1 MNGVTCPVFG
11 FTITIRELLLNP
23 VVRRDWFESVAK
35 SRPPSKPL
43 SNAMSIAGPC
53 AWRPPPPAVGLARV
67 RSSCPLLLNTRMSG
81 VNGLVGENSPPTT
94 ELVSS
99 LHRLGRPCPDS
110 STYTS
115 KRSSLPRNA
124 IPVGKFRPVAKTD
137 TSKPTGTT
145 TSWPLSGLNDTVLF
159 VQIGFATVVAAAK
172 GGSVRN
178 SASANTK
185 LIARGLLD
193 RIGHPSSPLDPEI
206 GLRLGTTP
214 AALPMGRHRDAK
226 SWWQIPLARDET
238 RSLSRWLY
246 TPRGLAC
253 QWRVRLAPL

>member
-43 SNAMSIAGPC
+43 SNAMSTAGPC
-53 AWRPPPPAVGLARV
+53 AWKPPPPAVGLARV
-67 RSSCPLLLNTRMSG
+67 RISCPLSPNTRMSG

-115 KRSSLPRNA
+115 KRSELPRNA

-137 TSKPTGTT
+137 TWKPGGTT
-145 TSWPLSGLNDTVLF
+145 TSWPSSGLNDTVLF
-159 VQIGFATVVAAAK
+159 VQIGFATVAGPAK
-172 GGSVRN
+172 ACGVRN
-178 SASANTK
+178 SATANTK
-185 LIARGLLD
+185 LMAREVLD
-193 RIGHPSSPLDPEI
+193 RMGHPSSPLEFRD
-206 GLRLGTTP
+206 RP
-214 AALPMGRHRDAK
+214 AARHNPYGASDGEAPRCEK
-226 SWWQIPLARDET
+226 LLAD
-238 RSLSRWLY
+238 S
-246 TPRGLAC
+246 
-253 QWRVRLAPL
+253 

>member
-1 MNGVTCPVFG
+1 MNGVTCPVSG

-43 SNAMSIAGPC
+43 SNAMSTAGPC
-53 AWRPPPPAVGLARV
+53 AWRPPPRAVGLARV
-67 RSSCPLLLNTRMSG
+67 RIGCPLLLNTRMSG

-115 KRSSLPRNA
+115 KRSELPRNA

-137 TSKPTGTT
+137 TLKPGRTT
-145 TSWPLSGLNDTVLF
+145 MSWPLPGLNDTVLF
-159 VQIGFATVVAAAK
+159 VQIGFTTVAAATK
-172 GGSVRN
+172 AGGIKN
-178 SASANTK
+178 SANANTK
-185 LIARGLLD
+185 LRTRGLLD
-193 RIGHPSSPLDPEI
+193 RIGSQPLSPPSK
-206 GLRLGTTP
+206 GQTYGFHFTLRFVE
-214 AALPMGRHRDAK
+214 H
-226 SWWQIPLARDET
+226 
-238 RSLSRWLY
+238 
-246 TPRGLAC
+246 
-253 QWRVRLAPL
+253 